1 MDLIKALTEEQ
12 HTIIIRGMQ
21 RKEFDL
27 DQELED
33 LDLIFRLTI
42 LKERLRR

>member
-1 MDLIKALTEEQ
+1 MDLVKALTEEQ